1 MRLKLLLRII
11 LTILVIIV
19 VIIGGLFGLNAY
31 SDQHPNNRSINDWNK
46 LNPLAPTHEYYVKTQ
61 KWKSLIRKKT
71 SISTITIKQVTPK
84 MVKLKT
90 LIIQRLKN

>member
-31 SDQHPNNRSINDWNK
+31 SDQHLTIVLSMIGIN
-46 LNPLAPTHEYYVKTQ
+46 
-61 KWKSLIRKKT
+61 
-71 SISTITIKQVTPK
+71 
-84 MVKLKT
+84 
-90 LIIQRLKN
+90 

>member
-46 LNPLAPTHEYYVKTQ
+46 LNPLAPVVSE
-61 KWKSLIRKKT
+61 KSH
-71 SISTITIKQVTPK
+71 TITSYKEVKQSDIPTK
-84 MVKLKT
+84 AKEKL
-90 LIIQRLKN
+90 